1 MRKSTLA
8 SRNEK
13 NIRNKEDDVFSE
25 ELDDALCCAINK
37 VVAKHQ
43 KKMSLSLGSKRAFLL
58 RSQQIDRLI
67 VRILADQLYYAI
79 HEERRF

>member
-8 SRNEK
+8 RRNEK

-25 ELDDALCCAINK
+25 ELDNALCCTINK

-43 KKMSLSLGSKRAFLL
+43 KKMSFLL
-58 RSQQIDRLI
+58 RSKQIDRLI